1 MGTNYYR
8 IPKVEEVNR
17 RYQKLHLRLQE
28 MDLWN
33 PSLIS
38 NEYQF
43 IENPNSDWDWDMIN
57 PWDEF
62 TDGIKIHLGKRS
74 GGWKFCWNFND
85 NKYYSNKEEL
95 FDFIRKGRVVDEYGE
110 QIDVEEFI
118 EMALEWGQPD
128 GMVAD
133 KEYFDK
139 NERLSLFNNESYYD
153 KEIDGLRV
161 SSAAEFS

>member
-8 IPKVEEVNR
+8 IPKVDEINT

-28 MDLWN
+28 MDMWN
-33 PSLIS
+33 PSLI
-38 NEYQF
+38 EDGYRF
-43 IENPNSDWDWDMIN
+43 IENPEDEWSRLS

-62 TDGIKIHLGKRS
+62 TEGTSVHLGKRS
-74 GGWKFCWNFND
+74 MGWKFCWNFHNG
-85 NKYYSNKEEL
+85 KYYSNKEEL
-95 FDFIRKGRVVDEYGE
+95 LDFIRKGRVVDEYGSPMK
-110 QIDVEEFI
+110 VEEFI
-118 EMALEWGQPD
+118 EMSLSWGQPD

-139 NERLSLFNNESYYD
+139 HERLSWFNSEDHYD

-161 SSAAEFS
+161 SSSTEFS

>member
-8 IPKVEEVNR
+8 IPKVDEINS
-17 RYQKLHLRLQE
+17 RYQKLTRRLQE
-28 MDLWN
+28 MDMWN
-33 PSLIS
+33 PSLI
-38 NEYQF
+38 EDGYRF
-43 IENPNSDWDWDMIN
+43 IENPEDEWSRLS

-62 TDGIKIHLGKRS
+62 TEGTSVHLGKRS
-74 GGWKFCWNFND
+74 MGWKFCWNFNN

-95 FDFIRKGRVVDEYGE
+95 LDFIRKGRVVDEYGLPMK
-110 QIDVEEFI
+110 VEEFI
-118 EMALEWGQPD
+118 EMSLSWGQPD

-139 NERLSLFNNESYYD
+139 HERLSWFNSEDHYD

-161 SSAAEFS
+161 SSSTEFS

>member
-8 IPKVEEVNR
+8 IPTVDEINKRN
-17 RYQKLHLRLQE
+17 QKLHMRLQE
-28 MDLWN
+28 MDLWK
-33 PSLIS
+33 PSLVS
-38 NEYQF
+38 SEYRF
-43 IENPNSDWDWDMIN
+43 IDNPEDDWSPLN

-62 TDGIKIHLGKRS
+62 TNGMNIHLGKRS
-74 GGWKFCWNFND
+74 SGWKFCWNFNG

-95 FDFIRKGRVVDEYGE
+95 LNFIRKGRVVNEYGE

-118 EMALEWGQPD
+118 KMALDWGQPD

-139 NERLSLFNNESYYD
+139 NERLSWFNNESHYD

-161 SSAAEFS
+161 ASSTDFS

>member
-8 IPKVEEVNR
+8 IPKVDDINS
-17 RYQKLHLRLQE
+17 RYQKLTQRLQE
-28 MDLWN
+28 MDMWN
-33 PSLIS
+33 PSLI
-38 NEYQF
+38 EDGYRF
-43 IENPNSDWDWDMIN
+43 IENPEDEWSRLS

-62 TDGIKIHLGKRS
+62 TEGTSVHLGKRS
-74 GGWKFCWNFND
+74 MGWKFCWNFNN

-95 FDFIRKGRVVDEYGE
+95 LDFIRKGRVVDEYGSPMK
-110 QIDVEEFI
+110 VEEFI
-118 EMALEWGQPD
+118 EMSLSWGQPD

-139 NERLSLFNNESYYD
+139 HERLSWFNSEDHYD

-161 SSAAEFS
+161 SSSTEFS

>member
-8 IPKVEEVNR
+8 IPKVDDINS
-17 RYQKLHLRLQE
+17 RYQKLTRRLQE
-28 MDLWN
+28 MDMWN
-33 PSLIS
+33 PSLI
-38 NEYQF
+38 EDGYRF
-43 IENPNSDWDWDMIN
+43 IENPEDEWSRLS

-62 TDGIKIHLGKRS
+62 TEGTSVHLGKRS
-74 GGWKFCWNFND
+74 MGWKFCWNFNN

-95 FDFIRKGRVVDEYGE
+95 LDFIRKGRVVDEYGSPMK
-110 QIDVEEFI
+110 VEEFI
-118 EMALEWGQPD
+118 EMSLSWGQPD

-139 NERLSLFNNESYYD
+139 HERLSWFNSEDHYD

-161 SSAAEFS
+161 SSSTEFS

>member
-8 IPKVEEVNR
+8 IPKVDEINS
-17 RYQKLHLRLQE
+17 RYQKLTRRLQE
-28 MDLWN
+28 MDMWN
-33 PSLIS
+33 PSLI
-38 NEYQF
+38 EDGYRF
-43 IENPNSDWDWDMIN
+43 IENPEDEWSRLS

-62 TDGIKIHLGKRS
+62 TEGTSVHLGKRS
-74 GGWKFCWNFND
+74 MGWKFCWNFNN

-95 FDFIRKGRVVDEYGE
+95 LDFIRKGRVVDEYGSPMK
-110 QIDVEEFI
+110 VEEFI
-118 EMALEWGQPD
+118 EMSLSWGQPD

-139 NERLSLFNNESYYD
+139 HERLSWFNSEDHYD

-161 SSAAEFS
+161 SSSTEFS